1 MTLRRRL
8 TLLAAVSVA
17 VAIVAAAVGSY
28 IAVRAELR
36 GQIDDSLRAATG
48 RFVGS
53 TAADGLPSLER
64 SLQQVE
70 ELPAPPP
77 GAITAPALGDGG
89 VFVQLIPAGGGVEQP
104 PGSPSIPV
112 SAADRRIAE
121 SGEGETLADATVD
134 GQHLRVI
141 TASVGSHGAVQIGRS
156 LSGVDDVLADLRV
169 ILVLVCLAGIGAAAL
184 IARLLAQRVLAPVA
198 DLTETAEHVAAT
210 DDLSRRIEVDREDEL
225 GRLAARFDA
234 MLDAIEG
241 SQQALT
247 RSLTAQSQLIAD
259 TSHELRTPIAS
270 LRTDVESLIDHPE
283 LDPAERERRLAAV
296 SQRAEEL
303 TALVNDVIELARGD
317 QPADGFEELRLD
329 ELVTASIARL
339 ERLAPERAVEARLD
353 ESVIEGRPDRIA
365 RAVNNLLDNAH
376 KYSPPEEPIEV
387 EVGGDAVIVRDHG
400 PGLTPDEVEHAFD
413 RFWRG
418 AGSRPAVGSGLGL
431 AIVRQVA
438 ESHGGEASAANAN
451 GGGAEFR
458 LSFRSDS

>member
-36 GQIDDSLRAATG
+36 SQIDDSLRAATG

-53 TAADGLPSLER
+53 AAAGGLPSLEQ
-64 SLQQVE
+64 SLQRAE

-77 GAITAPALGDGG
+77 GAIAAPALGDGG
-89 VFVQLIPAGGGVEQP
+89 AFVQLILASGGAQQP
-104 PGSPSIPV
+104 PDSPSIPV
-112 SAADRRIAE
+112 SAEDRRIAE
-121 SGEGETLADATVD
+121 SGEGESLTDVTVD

-141 TASVGSHGAVQIGRS
+141 TAPVEDQGAVQIGRS
-156 LSGVDDVLADLRV
+156 LSGVDDVLGDLRV
-169 ILVLVCLAGIGAAAL
+169 ILVLVCLGGIGVAAL

-225 GRLAARFDA
+225 GRLAARFNA
-234 MLDAIEG
+234 MLDAIEC
-241 SQQALT
+241 SQEALT

-283 LDPAERERRLAAV
+283 LELAERERRLAAV
-296 SQRAEEL
+296 SERVEEL

-317 QPADGFEELRLD
+317 QRADGFEELRLD
-329 ELVTASIARL
+329 ELVAASIQRL
-339 ERLAPERAVEARLD
+339 KRLAPERRVEARLT

-376 KYSPPEEPIEV
+376 KYSPPEKSIQV
-387 EVGGDAVIVRDHG
+387 EVADGAVVVRDHG
-400 PGLTPDEVEHAFD
+400 PGLAADELEHAFD

-418 AGSRPAVGSGLGL
+418 AEARKATGSGLGL

-438 ESHGGEASAANAN
+438 ESHGGEAAAANAN

-458 LSFRSDS
+458 LRLG